1 MGGLI
6 LSVDIVFARGAD
18 DLDGLSEVIR
28 EYLSFTADQ
37 YREISSIE
45 IDAEAYLKKTFS
57 EIDSYYPPRGRFL
70 LAREG
75 QRLIGI
81 GSLKPIRDETCEIK
95 RMYVLPDQRGKGL
108 GKMILVRLIDE
119 AKEIGYAKILLEV
132 ACFSTAAISL
142 YRAMGFTDTD
152 RHLEAETD
160 EAFREYLVYLGMK
173 I

>member
-81 GSLKPIRDETCEIK
+81 GSLKPISEV
-95 RMYVLPDQRGKGL
+95 VLHRWTVWQP
-108 GKMILVRLIDE
+108 
-119 AKEIGYAKILLEV
+119 
-132 ACFSTAAISL
+132 S
-142 YRAMGFTDTD
+142 
-152 RHLEAETD
+152 
-160 EAFREYLVYLGMK
+160 
-173 I
+173 